1 MEGVPSDCYWHG
13 NGASKW
19 GEMAYHT
26 RARFCGLGH
35 LSANSN
41 QQTGVHVPASGFGV
55 LRNLPSPGFPS
66 DIFRVYTKY
75 AFEYKSIKGSKQE

>member
-13 NGASKW
+13 NSGLPNGVRW
-19 GEMAYHT
+19 HT
-26 RARFCGLGH
+26 THARFCGLGY

-41 QQTGVHVPASGFGV
+41 QQTGVHVSALESGAP
-55 LRNLPSPGFPS
+55 RNLPSSGFPS

-75 AFEYKSIKGSKQE
+75 AFEYKLRKGSKHE